1 MSSSSTQRPSGGES
15 PLWWAVTSASAVVGT
30 TVAWVGLG
38 TRQLVTCWVLATLL
52 VMCGVVAVRGQRVR
66 SSSWIRHSAVGGVLS
81 TAAVGL
87 IMGLGLAGVV
97 WILALTVTARAVRAR
112 VLARL
117 VGDRGRPGADQPST
131 PRPAPVEGP
140 ATSIVLPPAAT
151 ELSALRDLD
160 DEALCLAWR
169 RSFVHL
175 QRAMSPSSRLCHVQ
189 HRQRILDELERRS
202 PDGLAAWLASG
213 CRAAGNPLPYLVR
226 CRSRDRQRLTRT
238 DGEGGLDA
246 GGDEKDP

>member
-1 MSSSSTQRPSGGES
+1 MSSVQRPKRGES
-15 PLWWAVTSASAVVGT
+15 PLWWAVTSASALVGIM
-30 TVAWVGLG
+30 VAWLELG
-38 TRQLVTCWVLATLL
+38 TRELMTCGVLATLL

-66 SSSWIRHSAVGGVLS
+66 SSSWIRHSVVGGVLS

-87 IMGLGLAGVV
+87 VMGLGLAGVI

-117 VGDRGRPGADQPST
+117 VGDRDRPGADQPST
-131 PRPAPVEGP
+131 PRPAPAEGP
-140 ATSIVLPPAAT
+140 ATTIVPPPAAT
-151 ELSALRDLD
+151 ELSATLRDLD

-175 QRAMSPSSRLCHVQ
+175 QRATSPSSRLCYVQ
-189 HRQRILDELERRS
+189 QRQRILDELERRS

-226 CRSRDRQRLTRT
+226 SRSRDRQGLTRT

-246 GGDEKDP
+246 GGDGKDP